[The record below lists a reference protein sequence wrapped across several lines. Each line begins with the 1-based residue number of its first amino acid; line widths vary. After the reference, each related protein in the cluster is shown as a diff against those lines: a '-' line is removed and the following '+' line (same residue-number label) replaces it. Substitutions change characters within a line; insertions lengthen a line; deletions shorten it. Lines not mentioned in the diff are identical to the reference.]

1 MIWTFLPTR
10 ELLSLLPANIL
21 VWQSPKTHSLV
32 ELLKQSYYVHDP
44 DAGLYEPTA
53 KLGTTVKKGQLAG
66 IVRFVDNP
74 EREPIPVYFT
84 DCGFLIC
91 KRHNGRVDRG
101 DCVAHLATDAQEPA

>member
-1 MIWTFLPTR
+1 METYWFGK
-10 ELLSLLPANIL
+10 
-21 VWQSPKTHSLV
+21 VPKHIRWV
-32 ELLKQSYYVHDP
+32 ELLKQSYYFDDP

-74 EREPIPVYFT
+74 GREPVPVYFT

-101 DCVAHLATDAQEPA
+101 NCVAHLAIDAQEPA